1 MEIQEGG
8 AEVTG
13 QGLFKNRFAV
23 IVAVLVGV
31 ALIGICVLGLY
42 VTGIF
47 PPGRHNTTASAQATP
62 THLAIAIATAT
73 SEPTQVTGQTTSDSA
88 TATNTP
94 VVVIPTVGST
104 PTPTVAPTRSVVN
117 TKPPTAGALPVKAP
131 AGIYVT
137 KIRVDP
143 PRPIKNDGI
152 NFYVTFVNPTG
163 QTENHNLC
171 VEMYRPGDKKSFG
184 ITYCPSQPVPPG
196 TTEIKIGNWVVT
208 GIHQCIPVQARPI
221 SRDDHDNRY
230 PYYQANGSD
239 LWLNFSVCP

>member
-1 MEIQEGG
+1 MEFRDSG
-8 AEVTG
+8 AEVMG

-42 VTGIF
+42 LTGLF
-47 PPGRHNTTASAQATP
+47 PPGRRTAANNPQ
-62 THLAIAIATAT
+62 ATAT
-73 SEPTQVTGQTTSDSA
+73 RLTIAMATATGAPTAATGQALSDSA
-88 TATNTP
+88 TATDTP
-94 VVVIPTVGST
+94 VVIPTAGST
-104 PTPTVAPTRSVVN
+104 PTPTVPPPPAN
-117 TKPPTAGALPVKAP
+117 TKPPAAGAPPAKAP

-143 PRPIKNDGI
+143 PHPIKNDGI

-171 VEMYRPGDKKSFG
+171 VETWRPGDKKSFG
-184 ITYCPSQPVPPG
+184 ITYCPSQPIPPG

-208 GIHQCIPVQARPI
+208 GIHQWIPVRARAI
-221 SRDDHDNRY
+221 SQDDHDNRY

-239 LWLNFSVCP
+239 LWLDFSVCP